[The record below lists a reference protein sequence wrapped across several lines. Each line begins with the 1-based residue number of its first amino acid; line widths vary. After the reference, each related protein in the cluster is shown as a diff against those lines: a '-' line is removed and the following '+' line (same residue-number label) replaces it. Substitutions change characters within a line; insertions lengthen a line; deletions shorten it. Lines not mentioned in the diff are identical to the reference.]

1 MPNIEPRP
9 RSELVEF
16 DEFFDE
22 VEALAGY
29 VPVSYLTLGHQ
40 PEFLRAMIGVSSA
53 MRTMTGVDRGL
64 KVLMTHLS
72 SYVNGCR
79 FCEAHTAKTA
89 VGAGVDQDKL
99 LAVWEFETSPLF
111 EESERAA
118 LRLARDMAVQP
129 NAVTSQHFDDLR
141 THFDDRQITEM
152 VITVSMFGF
161 WNRWN
166 DTMATELEEPV
177 HKFASAL
184 LSDRG
189 WDGSRHRRSTS

>member
-9 RSELVEF
+9 RAELGEF

-22 VEALAGY
+22 IESLAGY
-29 VPVSYLTLGHQ
+29 IPVSYLTLGHQ

-53 MRTMTGVDRGL
+53 MRTMTDVDRGL
-64 KVLMTHLS
+64 KVLMSHLS

-89 VGAGVDQDKL
+89 VGAGVDEEKL

-111 EESERAA
+111 DDAERAA
-118 LRLARDMAVQP
+118 LRLARDMAIQP
-129 NAVTSQHFDDLR
+129 NEVTPQHFDDLR
-141 THFDDRQITEM
+141 AHFDDRQITEM

-184 LSDRG
+184 LGGRG
-189 WDGSRHRRSTS
+189 WEGSRHRRSTP